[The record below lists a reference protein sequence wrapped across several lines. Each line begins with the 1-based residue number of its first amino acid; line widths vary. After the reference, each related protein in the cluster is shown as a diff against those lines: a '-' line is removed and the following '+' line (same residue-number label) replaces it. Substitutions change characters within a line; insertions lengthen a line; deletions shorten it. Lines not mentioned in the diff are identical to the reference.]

1 MATDNPNKAI
11 SQAMRELNR
20 LQENISELPNVVLE
34 AAQSGV
40 DIAKQEMQ
48 KKGIPTGGELGDSI
62 IAYMSSSDTA
72 TLEADAG
79 HATFVEFGTG
89 IVGAKSPHP
98 EARGRGVGYDRNG
111 HGEAG
116 WVYEKDGRYYHTK
129 GYRSRPFWYST
140 GKKLKSLVKRLIN
153 NKLGIKGK

>member
-1 MATDNPNKAI
+1 MATDNPKQAISKAI
-11 SQAMRELNR
+11 SELTR
-20 LQENISELPNVVLE
+20 LQNNIAELPNVVLE
-34 AAQSGV
+34 AAENGV
-40 DIAKQEMQ
+40 DIAKEEMQ

-62 IAYMSSSDTA
+62 HAYMSSSDTA

-89 IVGAKSPHP
+89 IVGANKPHP
-98 EARGRGVGYDRNG
+98 EADGRGVTYDRNG

-116 WVYEKDGRYYHTK
+116 WTYQKDGNYYHTK

-140 GKKLKSLVKRLIN
+140 GKKLKSLVKKLIN
-153 NKLGIKGK
+153 KKLGIKGK